1 MVSYPNNFYTTFK
14 KRKLMTLLDGKTLS
28 NSIQDE
34 IKKETDKLRE
44 KNITAGLAVI
54 LVGDDP
60 ASQSYVKMKEKACDK
75 AGIYSILHKM
85 PSSISEEKILETI
98 VMMNQNS
105 NIDGILV
112 QLPLP
117 RHVNQT
123 KIIESIDPMKD
134 VDGFHPFNVGR
145 LVAGLEG
152 FVPCTPLGVMRLL
165 DHYKID
171 VKGLN
176 ACVVGASNIVG
187 KPMMNLLLNAFATVD
202 ICHIYTKDLASHTK
216 KADLLIVGVGKA
228 GLITKE
234 MVKEDAIVID
244 IGINHLKDGKL
255 VGDVDFANVAPKC
268 SFITPVPGGV
278 GPMTIAMLLEN
289 TIKAAKNRVQRN

>member
-1 MVSYPNNFYTTFK
+1 
-14 KRKLMTLLDGKTLS
+14 MTLLDGKTLS

-85 PSSISEEKILETI
+85 PSSISEEKILEI
-98 VMMNQNS
+98 IAMMNKNS

-123 KIIESIDPMKD
+123 KIIETIDPTKD

-145 LVAGLEG
+145 LVAGLDG

-165 DHYKID
+165 KHYNID

-216 KADLLIVGVGKA
+216 RADLLIVGVGKA

-234 MVKEDAIVID
+234 MVKDDAIVID

-255 VGDVDFANVAPKC
+255 TGDVDFENVAPKC

-289 TIKAAKNRVQRN
+289 TIKAAKSRIR